1 MQPQPIFTEAR
12 TFLAAVL
19 PWGEDWNNLHWTTDR
34 VSEKTGKPFWDGRAY
49 KTFDQMIGGLNW
61 LAKTSAR
68 DVYVCMSSQLVAEE
82 KISQKGFP
90 YHKADRSA
98 EAAIALKS
106 IFMDVDV
113 KKGAYENT
121 DEALTAFLEFVL
133 KYKLPNPSALV
144 ASGSGGFHAHW
155 ILDQPVPRDEWLVLA
170 HALAYII
177 KESGMHA
184 DAQCTIDCARILR
197 VPNTLNYKHEPPK
210 PVSLMI
216 PAAGEEVKIY
226 TRSKMEEVLKA
237 WIGLTRIQNVQ
248 SNGSVSALP
257 RRPAIV
263 SEDELGGGIE
273 SGMLSDLQ
281 LVKEHCPL
289 IANTLASYGANLTG
303 QPQWFLMA
311 GIAQHTKEGLHDFYR
326 LSVGNPYFKQ
336 EDADALF
343 ARVKKDG
350 KGWIQCKTFKNAGCK
365 ECMTCPLLAED
376 KSPLHYGIPKRA
388 ELLPPVTYG
397 VTPGSYGHLPASWSY
412 SATGIVQSMTVQE
425 DGTILSAPLLDYPMM
440 NAWVEEDPCI
450 LHFDTVTSNRK
461 HMVNLH
467 LEHISSKDQFPKMLA
482 RHGMAVSPQRIN
494 IVREFMVSWVRR
506 LQGIKETVIQTAPFG
521 WVHEGPKLL
530 GFSYGGTIFTP
541 TGQRVAANADPT
553 LASQYKPTGDIVP
566 WMDAANLITS
576 MGRQELCSIL
586 AASFGAPLV
595 TFTHFD
601 AALISGYSAASGV
614 GKSTAMK
621 AALAVWGHPVEA
633 MQQLT
638 DTATAT
644 TIRMDKIKSL
654 PLFWDEIKGTG
665 QAEKFVNLIFQITS
679 GKGSARAQ
687 ADLTLRKVG
696 SWQTL
701 VVTTNNFSLQDPV
714 QAGSPEGPAGLYRLY
729 EFEVPEGNGLGDI
742 GTGKAQRIIGAL
754 KQNYGTAGLLY
765 SQFLGENHE
774 RIAKEMA
781 DAFDEFNGTILKAN
795 NSERFW
801 VTAVVTTLM
810 GAKYANE
817 IGLTNFDLDLLAK
830 FLIGN
835 FLRLRRGLVKNSF
848 SVSESS
854 SVKEIL
860 AAFLTEQLARNT
872 ITTDHMHIGGGRPAI
887 GAIQARCDL
896 TKIITLNVHYA
907 EDDKRMLIR
916 CQALSEWI
924 REKRL
929 PERQITDTMESKFGI
944 TKSKRKLGSGAALS
958 SAQQFCYEVDLT
970 HPELVDL
977 I

>member
-12 TFLAAVL
+12 TFLAAAL
-19 PWGEDWNNLHWTTDR
+19 PWGGDWNNLHWVTDR
-34 VSEKTGKPFWDGRAY
+34 VSEQTGKPFWDGRAY
-49 KTFDQMIGGLNW
+49 KTFDQMMGGLNW
-61 LAKTSAR
+61 LTKANAK
-68 DVYVCMSSQLVAEE
+68 DVYVCMSSQLMAED
-82 KISQKGFP
+82 KVSQKGFT
-90 YHKADRSA
+90 YHKAERSA
-98 EAAIALKS
+98 EAATVLKS
-106 IFMDVDV
+106 LYMDVDV
-113 KKGAYENT
+113 KKGAYADTN
-121 DEALTAFLEFVL
+121 EALAAFLDFVG
-133 KYKLPNPSALV
+133 KYNLPSPSAMV

-155 ILDQPVPRDEWLVLA
+155 ILDQPIPRDEWLVLA
-170 HALAYII
+170 TALAHII
-177 KESGMHA
+177 REHGMHC
-184 DAQCTIDCARILR
+184 DVGCTTDCARILR
-197 VPNTLNYKHEPPK
+197 VPNTLNYKHNPPK
-210 PVSLMI
+210 PVSLLI
-216 PAAGEEVKIY
+216 PSAGDEVKIY
-226 TRSKMEEVLKA
+226 SRAKMEEVLKP
-237 WIGLTRIQNVQ
+237 WIGLTRIQNL
-248 SNGSVSALP
+248 SGSANVSALP

-263 SEDELGGGIE
+263 SEDELGAGIE
-273 SGMLSDLQ
+273 GGLLSDLQ
-281 LVKEHCPL
+281 LVRESCPL
-289 IANTLASYGANLTG
+289 IDNTLKAYGANLVG
-303 QPQWFLMA
+303 QNQWFLMA

-326 LSVGNPYFKQ
+326 MSVGNPYFKQ

-350 KGWIQCKTFKNAGCK
+350 KGWVQCKTFKAAGCT
-365 ECMTCPLLAED
+365 ECATCPLLTAD
-376 KSPLHYGIPKRA
+376 KSPLNYGIPKPA
-388 ELLPPVTYG
+388 QLIPPLTYS
-397 VTPGSYGHLPASWSY
+397 VTPGSFGHLPAGWSY
-412 SATGIVQSMTVQE
+412 SNIGIVQSMTVQE
-425 DGTILSAPLLDYPMM
+425 DGTILSSPLIDYPMM

-461 HMVNLH
+461 HMVNIQ
-467 LEHISSKDQFPKMLA
+467 LEHIASKDLFPKVLA
-482 RHGMAVSPQRIN
+482 KHGMAIPPQRVKILQ
-494 IVREFMVSWVRR
+494 EFAVSWVRR
-506 LQGIKETVIQTAPFG
+506 LQGIKETVIATAPFG

-541 TGQRVAANADPT
+541 TGPRVAANADPT
-553 LASQYKPTGDIVP
+553 LASQYKPTGDIAP
-566 WMDAANLITS
+566 WIDAAKLVTA
-576 MGRQELCSIL
+576 MDRQELATIL
-586 AASFGAPLV
+586 ASSFGAPLV
-595 TFTHFD
+595 TFTAFD

-729 EFEVPEGNGLGDI
+729 EFEVPEGNGVGDI

-754 KQNYGTAGLLY
+754 KQNYGTAGLVY
-765 SQFLGENHE
+765 SQFLGENHV
-774 RIAKEMA
+774 RIANEMA
-781 DAFDEFNGTILKAN
+781 AAFDEFNGTILKAS

-801 VTAVVTTLM
+801 VTAVVTCLM

-817 IGLTNFDLDLLAK
+817 VGLTDFDLDKLAN
-830 FLIGN
+830 FLISN

-860 AAFLTEQLARNT
+860 AAFLTEQLSRNT
-872 ITTDHMHIGGGRPAI
+872 IVTDKMHVGGGRPAL
-887 GAIQARCDL
+887 GVIQARCDM
-896 TKIITLNVHYA
+896 TKITTLNVHHA
-907 EDDKRMLIR
+907 EDDKRLLIR
-916 CQALSEWI
+916 CQALAEWL
-924 REKRL
+924 RDKKL
-929 PERQITDTMESKFGI
+929 PERQIVDTLESKFGI
-944 TKSKRKLGSGAALS
+944 TKVKRKLGAGAALS
-958 SAQQFCYEVDLT
+958 SAQQFCYELDLT
-970 HPELVDL
+970 HAELVDL